1 LYIQK
6 YIDNISGLQLFQLL
20 RFGTLLLISIV
31 FTKSHLSAEAIGEY
45 ELFLF
50 ITALFCSFWI
60 NGLIQSFITLY
71 KNNTTFQS
79 SEGRSPELFNAFILI
94 SFLSV
99 LTILGFLIF
108 KDPLSEAFTNS
119 GTIPYFELILIYIF
133 FSSPSFL
140 IEYIYLLKSRPRLML
155 IYGLI
160 TFSLQFLLVSLPA
173 VFGYDLE
180 TALQGLVL
188 ISVLRYLWL
197 LLLLIKHSRL
207 SFSAG
212 FIKEHIYYAYPLI
225 LSTLLGS
232 SAIYVDG
239 ILVLNYFDSSTF
251 AIFRYGAK
259 EFPLVLLMANA
270 LSTAMIAEFT
280 AKDNLSK
287 TLSSL
292 KKRSAGL
299 MHLLFPVSILFLMF
313 SHWLYPRVFNPD
325 FADSAVI
332 FNIYLLLIISR
343 LVFPHTILIG
353 LKKTNMIMYASFAE
367 LVVNVSLSIIFIRY
381 WGLEGIAFATVIAFA
396 VQKIIWMIYNNRILG
411 ISPKDYI
418 PIKVLAL
425 YSLITLTVFY
435 FSY

>member
-1 LYIQK
+1 M
-6 YIDNISGLQLFQLL
+6 
-20 RFGTLLLISIV
+20 
-31 FTKSHLSAEAIGEY
+31 
-45 ELFLF
+45 
-50 ITALFCSFWI
+50 
-60 NGLIQSFITLY
+60 
-71 KNNTTFQS
+71 
-79 SEGRSPELFNAFILI
+79 
-94 SFLSV
+94 
-99 LTILGFLIF
+99 LT
-108 KDPLSEAFTNS
+108 
-119 GTIPYFELILIYIF
+119 
-133 FSSPSFL
+133 
-140 IEYIYLLKSRPRLML
+140 
-155 IYGLI
+155 YGLI
-160 TFSLQFLLVSLPA
+160 TYSLQFLLVSLPV

-180 TALQGLVL
+180 LALQGLVL

-197 LLLLIKHSRL
+197 LLLLVKHSRL

-270 LSTAMIAEFT
+270 LSTAMIAEFA
-280 AKDNLSK
+280 AKNNLSG
-287 TLSSL
+287 TLNSL

-325 FADSAVI
+325 FAESAVI

-367 LVVNVSLSIIFIRY
+367 LIVNVSLSIIFIKL

-396 VQKIIWMIYNNRILG
+396 VQKIIWMIYNKRVLG

-418 PIKVLAL
+418 PVKVLAA

-435 FSY
+435 ISY